1 MRVQDLLDRLEGVRP
16 RGAGKWS
23 ARCPAHQDNGPSL
36 SIAERMDRILVHCFA
51 GCTPEA
57 IITALGLGL
66 RDLFMDAP
74 LSQRQ
79 RATLLPQT
87 LDLTAIAF
95 QFDLAALDRRL
106 RAEQVLTAVAAFTGE
121 GIEDSQRNRLVKAVV
136 RAYRDRERAE
146 LFEGVADALRVMA
159 YEERIARHA
168 A

>member
-1 MRVQDLLDRLEGVRP
+1 
-16 RGAGKWS
+16 
-23 ARCPAHQDNGPSL
+23 
-36 SIAERMDRILVHCFA
+36 MDRILVHCFA

-57 IITALGLGL
+57 IVTALGLRL

-95 QFDLAALDRRL
+95 QFDLAALDRQL
-106 RAEQVLTAVAAFTGE
+106 RAEEVLMAIATFNGDGLNNQQRDRVMNAVA
-121 GIEDSQRNRLVKAVV
+121 

-146 LFEGVADALRVMA
+146 LFEGVADTLRVMV